1 MNTLKGLIEKA
12 LKDDRMTQRDLAAA
26 IDVSP
31 GTIGNILA
39 NIQPKN
45 LGVLRK
51 FAGYFKVDVAELLER
66 GTTKETRAVYK
77 VAPLPRGF
85 VMAPVISRASCGKW
99 RDFTDLSFPGGHAD
113 YSMPAATS
121 DEQAF
126 YVIATG
132 DSMTGEDIRD
142 GDLLLVEPSKEV
154 RDGQI
159 VLAHTDE
166 GCTVKKFFRHK
177 EHIELRPMSPDHKS
191 LFVKDDKTLRCYR
204 ITGVFR
210 KK

>member
-1 MNTLKGLIEKA
+1 
-12 LKDDRMTQRDLAAA
+12 MTQRELATSVG
-26 IDVSP
+26 VSQ
-31 GTIGNILA
+31 GTINNVLA
-39 NIQPKN
+39 DVPPKS

-51 FAGYFKVDVAELLER
+51 FALYFKVDVAELLER
-66 GTTKETRAVYK
+66 GATKETQAVYK
-77 VAPLPRGF
+77 VAQLPRGF
-85 VMAPVISRASCGKW
+85 MLAPVISRASCGKW
-99 RDFTDLSFPGGHAD
+99 RDFADLSYPGGHAD

-142 GDLLLVEPSKEV
+142 GDLLLVEPSQEV

-159 VLAHTDE
+159 VLAHTEE

-177 EHIELRPMSPDHKS
+177 EHIELRPVNPDHKS
-191 LFVKDDKTLRCYR
+191 LFVKEDKTLLCYR